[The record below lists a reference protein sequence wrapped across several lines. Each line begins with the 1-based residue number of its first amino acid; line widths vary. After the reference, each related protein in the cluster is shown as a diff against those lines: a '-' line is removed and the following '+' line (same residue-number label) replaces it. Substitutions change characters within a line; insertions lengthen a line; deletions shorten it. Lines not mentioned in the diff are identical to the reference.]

1 MSTQKKEKYP
11 ELAAAYQDVRRYFMY
26 AGFFSALVNLL
37 MLVPIIYMMQIFDRV
52 VSSGS
57 YSTLTMLT
65 LLMAFLTFAM
75 GGFEWVRSMI
85 LISASNRIEKNLRQR
100 VSDATFKRALLTGG
114 SVSNMQPINDLSSLR
129 QFLTGNGLFA
139 FFDAPWF
146 PIYVFIM
153 FLFHPLF
160 GVGAIFACTVMI
172 ALAYV
177 TERTTS
183 KKLQDANTQSTHLNN
198 QISNSLK
205 NSEVISAMGMTEDLR
220 HRQEAR
226 FDQVLS
232 LQTEASRSA
241 GILQSLSKTFRL
253 VMQSLMLGLG
263 ALLAISNEISP
274 GMMIGGSL
282 LLGRALAPIDMLV
295 GTWKGFV
302 LARGQYDRL
311 GLLLNQIPKDA
322 ETMTLPEPTG
332 KLSVEQLMVVPPGSK
347 NIVVRGVSLEL
358 VPGEALG
365 IVGPSASGKSCLA
378 RALLGIWPAYSG
390 KVRLDGADI
399 AAWNR
404 TELGPFVGYLPQ
416 DIELFDGSISN
427 NIARFGDIDPEKVV
441 EAAKTAGV
449 HDLILRLPQ
458 GYDTLIGGSGGILS
472 GGQRQRIGLAR
483 AIYGMPKYLVLDEPN
498 SNLDDQGERELVE
511 AIRRIKAGGATVIV
525 ITHRTMVLQC
535 VDKILVMRDGA
546 AHSFGP
552 RDQVLRLLRIHKR
565 RSRRFARLKLKVT
578 RDATQLHLCTKTG

>member
-552 RDQVLRLLRIHKR
+552 RDQVLAALANPQEKKPALRP
-565 RSRRFARLKLKVT
+565 A
-578 RDATQLHLCTKTG
+578 

>member
-37 MLVPIIYMMQIFDRV
+37 MLVPVIYMMQIFDRV

-263 ALLAISNEISP
+263 AFLAISGEISP

-295 GTWKGFV
+295 GPWKGFV

-552 RDQVLRLLRIHKR
+552 RDQVLAALANPKEKKPALRP
-565 RSRRFARLKLKVT
+565 A
-578 RDATQLHLCTKTG
+578 